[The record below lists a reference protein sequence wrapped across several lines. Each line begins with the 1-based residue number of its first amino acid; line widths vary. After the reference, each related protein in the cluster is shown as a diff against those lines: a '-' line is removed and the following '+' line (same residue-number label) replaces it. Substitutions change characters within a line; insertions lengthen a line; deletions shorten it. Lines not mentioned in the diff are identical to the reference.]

1 MQANDTIER
10 VLAHPKYQE
19 LTRRRGRASRG
30 FFALMLVVYAGFI
43 LTLAYWPEL
52 FARPIGPGYTMSVG
66 VLSATIVAV
75 SAVVMI
81 AAFVHLSNKHYDPL
95 IEAIVRDVK

>member
-1 MQANDTIER
+1 MQANDVIDR

-19 LTRRRGRASRG
+19 LIRRRGRASLG
-30 FFALMLVVYAGFI
+30 YFLLMLVVYAGFI
-43 LTLAYWPEL
+43 LTLAFWPQV
-52 FARPIGPGYTMSVG
+52 FARPIGPGFTMSVG
-66 VLSATIVAV
+66 VLSAIVVAI

-95 IEAIVRDVK
+95 IDAIVRDVT

>member
-1 MQANDTIER
+1 MQANNVVER
-10 VLAHPKYQE
+10 VLAHPRFQE
-19 LTRRRGRASRG
+19 LTRRRGRTSLW
-30 FFALMLVVYAGFI
+30 FFLLMLVVYAGFI
-43 LTLAYWPEL
+43 LTLAYWPDV

-66 VLSATIVAV
+66 VLTAIIVAV

-81 AAFVHLSNKHYDPL
+81 SAFVHLSNKHYDPL